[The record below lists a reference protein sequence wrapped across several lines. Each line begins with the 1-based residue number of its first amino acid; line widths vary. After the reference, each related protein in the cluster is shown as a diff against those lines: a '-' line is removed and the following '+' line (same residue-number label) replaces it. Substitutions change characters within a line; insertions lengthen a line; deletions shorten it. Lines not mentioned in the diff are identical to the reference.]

1 MATPTIQK
9 GTVALPEPAQFE
21 LSMNEETKIAQK
33 TSTGM
38 VGSCYYLCYDLCRG
52 SQGLLA

>member
-1 MATPTIQK
+1 MATPTMQK